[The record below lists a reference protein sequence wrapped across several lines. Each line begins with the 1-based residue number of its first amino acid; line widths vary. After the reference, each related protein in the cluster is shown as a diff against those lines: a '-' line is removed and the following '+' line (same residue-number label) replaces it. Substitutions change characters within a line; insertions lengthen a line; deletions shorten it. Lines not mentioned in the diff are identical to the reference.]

1 MYLRQ
6 GSLDMQLG
14 VKEVAHTW
22 TSHSPDWFD
31 LDGNLLRY
39 AQDKPD
45 FSQAPDG
52 ADDFSTSMGRLVARR
67 FLPVAI
73 LIGMLYVGF
82 AVVSGA
88 VVKNPLFIASLF
100 PLAVGFADV
109 CWYLYRHPIRLRL
122 TPSAMVASGLS
133 FDKEYSLSP
142 PVGFYSYPCTKS
154 GYFEI
159 SYKCG
164 SNLDS
169 MGLFDSPGRVLLKH
183 ALLERAPWVKD
194 FGI

>member
-73 LIGMLYVGF
+73 LIGMLYVGL

-88 VVKNPLFIASLF
+88 VVKNPLFIAALF

-122 TPSAMVASGLS
+122 TPSARLPVACLS
-133 FDKEYSLSP
+133 
-142 PVGFYSYPCTKS
+142 TKS
-154 GYFEI
+154 TRYLPRLGFTVI
-159 SYKCG
+159 
-164 SNLDS
+164 
-169 MGLFDSPGRVLLKH
+169 H
-183 ALLERAPWVKD
+183 ALSRGTSKSPTSAAAISTRWGFSIVPVV
-194 FGI
+194 FY

>member
-1 MYLRQ
+1 MGRHSLLLHNLLQSPGLSICQLCSGAGFGTQIYAKRDGRDHVYLRQ

-73 LIGMLYVGF
+73 LIRCYM
-82 AVVSGA
+82 
-88 VVKNPLFIASLF
+88 
-100 PLAVGFADV
+100 
-109 CWYLYRHPIRLRL
+109 
-122 TPSAMVASGLS
+122 
-133 FDKEYSLSP
+133 
-142 PVGFYSYPCTKS
+142 
-154 GYFEI
+154 
-159 SYKCG
+159 
-164 SNLDS
+164 
-169 MGLFDSPGRVLLKH
+169 
-183 ALLERAPWVKD
+183 
-194 FGI
+194 

>member
-52 ADDFSTSMGRLVARR
+52 ADDFSTSMGRLVARL

-73 LIGMLYVGF
+73 LIGMLYVGL

-88 VVKNPLFIASLF
+88 VVKNPLFIAALF
-100 PLAVGFADV
+100 PLGGRFCGCLLV
-109 CWYLYRHPIRLRL
+109 LI
-122 TPSAMVASGLS
+122 SASNTVTANAIG
-133 FDKEYSLSP
+133 YGCQW
-142 PVGFYSYPCTKS
+142 PVFRQRVLA
-154 GYFEI
+154 I
-159 SYKCG
+159 
-164 SNLDS
+164 
-169 MGLFDSPGRVLLKH
+169 SPGWVLQLSMH
-183 ALLERAPWVKD
+183 
-194 FGI
+194 

>member
-1 MYLRQ
+1 
-6 GSLDMQLG
+6 
-14 VKEVAHTW
+14 
-22 TSHSPDWFD
+22 
-31 LDGNLLRY
+31 
-39 AQDKPD
+39 
-45 FSQAPDG
+45 
-52 ADDFSTSMGRLVARR
+52 MGRLVARR

-73 LIGMLYVGF
+73 LIGMLYVGL

-88 VVKNPLFIASLF
+88 VVKNPLFFAALF

-142 PVGFYSYPCTKS
+142 PVGFYSHPCTKS

-159 SYKCG
+159 SCKCG

-169 MGLFDSPGRVLLKH
+169 MGLFDSPGCVLLKH
-183 ALLERAPWVKD
+183 ALLERAPWVED

>member
-1 MYLRQ
+1 MFLRQ

-22 TSHSPDWFD
+22 MSRSPDWFD
-31 LDGNLLRY
+31 LDGNLPRY

-45 FSQAPDG
+45 FSQASDG
-52 ADDFSTSMGRLVARR
+52 ADDFSTSMGRLVALR

-73 LIGMLYVGF
+73 LTGMLYVGL
-82 AVVSGA
+82 AMVSGA
-88 VVKNPLFIASLF
+88 VVKNPLFIAALF
-100 PLAVGFADV
+100 FLAVGLAHV

-122 TPSAMVASGLS
+122 TPSAMVASDLS
-133 FDKEYSLSP
+133 FDKEYPLSFL
-142 PVGFYSYPCTKS
+142 VGFYGYPYTKS
-154 GYFEI
+154 RYFEI

-169 MGLFDSPGRVLLKH
+169 MGLFDGPGRDLLKH
-183 ALLERAPWVKD
+183 APLERAPWVKD
-194 FGI
+194 FGV